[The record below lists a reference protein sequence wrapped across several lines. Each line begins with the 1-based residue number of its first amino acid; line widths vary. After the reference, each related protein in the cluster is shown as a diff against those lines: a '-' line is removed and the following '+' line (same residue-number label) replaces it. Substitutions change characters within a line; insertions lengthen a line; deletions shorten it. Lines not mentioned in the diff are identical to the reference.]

1 MEALNRTSVFQLFM
15 VALLFL
21 VIELVDPMGVS
32 AQRYNPSLERQLIR
46 EAAGHQGR
54 GNLAEAERVLR
65 VVLSANPTSDVGLL
79 AMEKVFSE
87 QGSLKKILP
96 LIDNY
101 LEDDPKA
108 TVARGLKLDVYRN
121 LDELERLHESA
132 EEWLAIAGNKAEPY
146 RKVSQVFLEVYG
158 QQEALEVLRR
168 GEEAMGESSQFS
180 LGIGDLLIELEE
192 YDSAAIAW
200 AKGIGHD
207 GSQTSAVIRRVV
219 ALDVEDRRSVGV
231 LLDQLKEEPTTT
243 ARVRGATRIALEVGM
258 VEQALEL
265 AILALENLE
274 GQGRRGFL
282 TVLARE
288 AEEVKGGEEVALWAY
303 EAIREQ
309 ALDLAEIKALNYR
322 IASTALEMGDTLRSL
337 NAQYAIADALPE
349 GNPERRRALAAGLR
363 MTVASGARDQMKALD
378 DFKNEFPDAVEIDE
392 LSVLIA
398 VGLDLAGDE
407 VLARSMLEGIEGPRS
422 DLERGYL
429 HLLNNE
435 IDLGTNSLMASASG
449 LPPHQA
455 TDVLTLLDYIGRLQ
469 GHPLESVARAAVF
482 EHRGQFDESLLL
494 IETELEGP
502 PSLERP
508 VLLAFSARIAEKAG
522 MVDRAASFRK
532 DIVKDY
538 PRSLEYPRAAL
549 ELARFMG
556 ISDQHRQQ
564 AITLLEDLIVSRP
577 NSAIAPLARRE
588 LRRLGGD

>member
-1 MEALNRTSVFQLFM
+1 METLTRTSVFQLFM

-21 VIELVDPMGVS
+21 VIELFDPMGVS

-46 EAAGHQGR
+46 EAAGYQGR
-54 GNLAEAERVLR
+54 GDLAEAERVLR

-79 AMEKVFSE
+79 AMERVFGE
-87 QGSLKKILP
+87 QGSLEKILP

-101 LEDDPKA
+101 LKSDPKA
-108 TVARGLKLDVYRN
+108 TVARGLELEVYQS
-121 LDELERLHESA
+121 LDELGRLQESA
-132 EEWLAIAGNKAEPY
+132 EEWLAIAGNSAEPY
-146 RKVSQVFLEVYG
+146 RRVSQAFLEVYG
-158 QQEALEVLRR
+158 RQEALEVLRR
-168 GEEAMGESSQFS
+168 GEEAMGGSAEFS

-200 AKGIGHD
+200 AKGIGDD

-219 ALDVEDRRSVGV
+219 ALGVEGRGSVRV
-231 LLDQLKEEPTTT
+231 LLDQLREEPTTT

-258 VEQALEL
+258 VERALEL

-288 AEEVKGGEEVALWAY
+288 AEEVQGGEKVALWAY

-322 IASTALEMGDTLRSL
+322 IASTALEMGDTLTSL

-349 GNPERRRALAAGLR
+349 GNPERRRALASGLR
-363 MTVASGARDQMKALD
+363 MTVARGTGDHIKALD
-378 DFKNEFPDAVEIDE
+378 DFKDEFPDAVEIDE

-407 VLARSMLEGIEGPRS
+407 ILARTMLEGIEGPRS

-482 EHRGQFDESLLL
+482 EHRGQFDESLLV
-494 IETELEGP
+494 IEAELKGP
-502 PSLERP
+502 PSQERP

-522 MVDRAASFRK
+522 MVDRAANFRK
-532 DIVKDY
+532 DIVTDY
-538 PRSLEYPRAAL
+538 PGSLEYPRAAL

>member
-1 MEALNRTSVFQLFM
+1 METLTRTSVFQLCM
-15 VALLFL
+15 AALFFL
-21 VIELVDPMGVS
+21 VIDLFDPMGVS

-46 EAAGHQGR
+46 EAAGYQGR
-54 GNLAEAERVLR
+54 GDLAEAERVLR

-79 AMEKVFSE
+79 AMERVFGE
-87 QGSLKKILP
+87 QGSLEKILP

-101 LEDDPKA
+101 LKNDPRA
-108 TVARGLKLDVYRN
+108 TVARGLELEVYQN
-121 LDELERLHESA
+121 LDELGRLHESA
-132 EEWLAIAGNKAEPY
+132 EEWLAIAGNSAEPY
-146 RKVSQVFLEVYG
+146 RRVSQVFLEVYG
-158 QQEALEVLRR
+158 RQEALEVLRR
-168 GEEAMGESSQFS
+168 GEEALGGSGEFS

-200 AKGIGHD
+200 AKGIGDD

-219 ALDVEDRRSVGV
+219 ALGVEGRGSVRV
-231 LLDQLKEEPTTT
+231 LLDQLREEPTTT

-258 VEQALEL
+258 VERALEL

-288 AEEVKGGEEVALWAY
+288 AEEVQGGEKVALWAY

-322 IASTALEMGDTLRSL
+322 IASTALEMGDTLTSL
-337 NAQYAIADALPE
+337 NAQYAIANALPE
-349 GNPERRRALAAGLR
+349 GNPERRRALASGLR
-363 MTVASGARDQMKALD
+363 MAVARGAGDHIKALD
-378 DFKNEFPDAVEIDE
+378 DFKDEFPDAVEIDE

-407 VLARSMLEGIEGPRS
+407 ILARTMLKGIEGPRS

-482 EHRGQFDESLLL
+482 EHRGQFDESLLV
-494 IETELEGP
+494 IEAELKGP
-502 PSLERP
+502 PSQERP

-522 MVDRAASFRK
+522 MVDRAANFRK
-532 DIVKDY
+532 DIVTDY
-538 PRSLEYPRAAL
+538 PGSLEYPRAAL

>member
-1 MEALNRTSVFQLFM
+1 MTRTSVFQLCM
-15 VALLFL
+15 AALFFL
-21 VIELVDPMGVS
+21 VIDLFDPMGVS

-46 EAAGHQGR
+46 EAAGYQGR
-54 GNLAEAERVLR
+54 GDLAEAERVLR

-79 AMEKVFSE
+79 AMERVFGE
-87 QGSLKKILP
+87 QGSLEKILP

-101 LEDDPKA
+101 LKNDPRA
-108 TVARGLKLDVYRN
+108 TVARGLELEVYQN
-121 LDELERLHESA
+121 LDELGRLHESA
-132 EEWLAIAGNKAEPY
+132 EEWLAIAGNSAEPY
-146 RKVSQVFLEVYG
+146 RRVSQVFLEVYG
-158 QQEALEVLRR
+158 RQEALEVLRR
-168 GEEAMGESSQFS
+168 GEEALGGSGEFS

-200 AKGIGHD
+200 AKGIGDD

-219 ALDVEDRRSVGV
+219 ALGVEGRGSVRV
-231 LLDQLKEEPTTT
+231 LLDQLREEPTTT

-258 VEQALEL
+258 VERALEL

-288 AEEVKGGEEVALWAY
+288 AEEVQGGEKVALWAY

-322 IASTALEMGDTLRSL
+322 IASTALEMGDTLTSL

-349 GNPERRRALAAGLR
+349 GNPERRRALASGLR
-363 MTVASGARDQMKALD
+363 MTVARGTGDHIKALN
-378 DFKNEFPDAVEIDE
+378 DFKDEFPDAVEIDE

-407 VLARSMLEGIEGPRS
+407 ILARTMLKGIEGPRS

-502 PSLERP
+502 PSQERP

-522 MVDRAASFRK
+522 MVDRAASFRE

>member
-1 MEALNRTSVFQLFM
+1 METLTRTSVFQLCM
-15 VALLFL
+15 VALFFL
-21 VIELVDPMGVS
+21 VIDLFDPMGVS

-46 EAAGHQGR
+46 EAAGYQGR
-54 GNLAEAERVLR
+54 GDLAEAERVLR

-79 AMEKVFSE
+79 AMERVFGE
-87 QGSLKKILP
+87 QGSLEKILP

-101 LEDDPKA
+101 LKNDPRA
-108 TVARGLKLDVYRN
+108 TVARGLELEVYQN
-121 LDELERLHESA
+121 LDELGRLHESA
-132 EEWLAIAGNKAEPY
+132 EEWLAIAGNSAEPY
-146 RKVSQVFLEVYG
+146 RRVSQVFLEVYG
-158 QQEALEVLRR
+158 RQEALEVLRR
-168 GEEAMGESSQFS
+168 GEEALGGSGEFS

-200 AKGIGHD
+200 AKGIGDD

-219 ALDVEDRRSVGV
+219 ALGVEGRGSVRV
-231 LLDQLKEEPTTT
+231 LLDQLREEPTTT

-258 VEQALEL
+258 VERALEL

-288 AEEVKGGEEVALWAY
+288 AEEVQGGEKVALWAY

-322 IASTALEMGDTLRSL
+322 IASTALEMGDTLTSL

-349 GNPERRRALAAGLR
+349 GNPERRRALASGLR
-363 MTVASGARDQMKALD
+363 MTVARGTGDHIKALN
-378 DFKNEFPDAVEIDE
+378 DFKDEFPDAVEIDE

-407 VLARSMLEGIEGPRS
+407 ILARTMLKGIEGPRS

-482 EHRGQFDESLLL
+482 EHRGQFDESLLV
-494 IETELEGP
+494 IEAELKGP
-502 PSLERP
+502 PSQERP

-522 MVDRAASFRK
+522 MVDRAANFRK
-532 DIVKDY
+532 DIVTDY
-538 PRSLEYPRAAL
+538 PGSLEYPRAAL

>member
-1 MEALNRTSVFQLFM
+1 MTRTSVFQLFM

-21 VIELVDPMGVS
+21 VIELFDPMGVS

-46 EAAGHQGR
+46 EAAGYQGR
-54 GNLAEAERVLR
+54 GDLAEAERVLR

-79 AMEKVFSE
+79 AMERVFGE
-87 QGSLKKILP
+87 QGSLEKILP

-101 LEDDPKA
+101 LKNDPKA
-108 TVARGLKLDVYRN
+108 TVARGLELEVYQN
-121 LDELERLHESA
+121 LDELGRLHESA
-132 EEWLAIAGNKAEPY
+132 EKWLAIAGNSAEPY
-146 RKVSQVFLEVYG
+146 RRVSQVFLEVYG
-158 QQEALEVLRR
+158 RQEALEVLRR
-168 GEEAMGESSQFS
+168 GEEAMGGSAEFS

-200 AKGIGHD
+200 AKGIGDD

-219 ALDVEDRRSVGV
+219 ALGVEGRGSVRV
-231 LLDQLKEEPTTT
+231 LLDQLREEPTTT

-258 VEQALEL
+258 VERALEL

-274 GQGRRGFL
+274 DQGRRGFL

-288 AEEVKGGEEVALWAY
+288 AEEVQGGGKVALWAY

-322 IASTALEMGDTLRSL
+322 IASTALEMGDTLTSL

-349 GNPERRRALAAGLR
+349 GNPERRRALASGLR
-363 MTVASGARDQMKALD
+363 MTVARGAGDHIKALD
-378 DFKNEFPDAVEIDE
+378 DFKDEFPDAVEIDE

-407 VLARSMLEGIEGPRS
+407 ILARTMLEGIEGPRS

-469 GHPLESVARAAVF
+469 GHPLESAARAAVF
-482 EHRGQFDESLLL
+482 EHRGQFDESLLV
-494 IETELEGP
+494 IEAELKGP
-502 PSLERP
+502 PSQERP

-522 MVDRAASFRK
+522 MVDRAANFRK
-532 DIVKDY
+532 DIVTDY
-538 PRSLEYPRAAL
+538 PGSLEYPRAAL

-556 ISDQHRQQ
+556 ISDEHRQQ

>member
-1 MEALNRTSVFQLFM
+1 MTRTSVFQLCM
-15 VALLFL
+15 AALFFL
-21 VIELVDPMGVS
+21 VIDLFDPMGVS

-46 EAAGHQGR
+46 EAAGYQGR
-54 GNLAEAERVLR
+54 GDLAEAERVLR

-79 AMEKVFSE
+79 AMERVFGE
-87 QGSLKKILP
+87 QGSLEKILP

-101 LEDDPKA
+101 LKNDPKA
-108 TVARGLKLDVYRN
+108 TVARGLELEVYQN
-121 LDELERLHESA
+121 LDELGRLHESA
-132 EEWLAIAGNKAEPY
+132 EEWLAIAGNSAEPY
-146 RKVSQVFLEVYG
+146 RRVSQVFLEVYG
-158 QQEALEVLRR
+158 RQEALEVLRR
-168 GEEAMGESSQFS
+168 GEEALGGSAEFS

-200 AKGIGHD
+200 AKGIGDD

-219 ALDVEDRRSVGV
+219 ALGVEGRGSVRV
-231 LLDQLKEEPTTT
+231 LLDQLREEPTTT

-258 VEQALEL
+258 VERALEL

-288 AEEVKGGEEVALWAY
+288 AEEVQGGEKVALWAY

-322 IASTALEMGDTLRSL
+322 IASTALEMGDTLTSL

-349 GNPERRRALAAGLR
+349 GNPERRRALASGLR
-363 MTVASGARDQMKALD
+363 MTVARGTGDHIKALN
-378 DFKNEFPDAVEIDE
+378 DFKDEFPDAVEIDE

-407 VLARSMLEGIEGPRS
+407 ILARTMLEGIEGPRS

-482 EHRGQFDESLLL
+482 EHRGQFDESLLV
-494 IETELEGP
+494 IEAELKGP
-502 PSLERP
+502 PSQERP

-522 MVDRAASFRK
+522 MVDRAANFRK
-532 DIVKDY
+532 DIVTDY
-538 PRSLEYPRAAL
+538 PGSLEYPRAAL

>member
-1 MEALNRTSVFQLFM
+1 METLTRTSVFQLCM
-15 VALLFL
+15 AALFFL
-21 VIELVDPMGVS
+21 VIDLFDPMGVS

-46 EAAGHQGR
+46 EAAGYQGR
-54 GNLAEAERVLR
+54 GDLAEAERVLR

-79 AMEKVFSE
+79 AMERVFGE
-87 QGSLKKILP
+87 QGSLEKILP

-101 LEDDPKA
+101 LKNDPKA
-108 TVARGLKLDVYRN
+108 TVARGLELEVYQN
-121 LDELERLHESA
+121 LDELGRLHESA
-132 EEWLAIAGNKAEPY
+132 EKWLAIAGNSAEPY
-146 RKVSQVFLEVYG
+146 RRVSQVFLEIYG
-158 QQEALEVLRR
+158 RQEALEVLRR
-168 GEEAMGESSQFS
+168 GEEALGGSGEFS

-200 AKGIGHD
+200 AKGIGDD

-219 ALDVEDRRSVGV
+219 ALGVEGRGSVRV
-231 LLDQLKEEPTTT
+231 LLDQLREEPTTT

-258 VEQALEL
+258 VERALEL

-288 AEEVKGGEEVALWAY
+288 AEEVQGGEKVALWAY

-322 IASTALEMGDTLRSL
+322 IASTALEMGDTLTSL

-349 GNPERRRALAAGLR
+349 GNPERRRALASGLR
-363 MTVASGARDQMKALD
+363 MTVARGTGDHIKALN
-378 DFKNEFPDAVEIDE
+378 DFKDEFPDAVEIDE

-407 VLARSMLEGIEGPRS
+407 ILARTMLEGIEGPRS

-482 EHRGQFDESLLL
+482 EHRGQFDESLLV
-494 IETELEGP
+494 IEAELKGP
-502 PSLERP
+502 PSQERP

-522 MVDRAASFRK
+522 MVDRAANFRK
-532 DIVKDY
+532 DIVTDY
-538 PRSLEYPRAAL
+538 PGSLEYPRAAL

>member
-1 MEALNRTSVFQLFM
+1 METLTRTSVFQLCM
-15 VALLFL
+15 VALFFL
-21 VIELVDPMGVS
+21 VIDLFDPMGVS

-46 EAAGHQGR
+46 EAAGYQGR
-54 GNLAEAERVLR
+54 GDLAEAERVLR

-79 AMEKVFSE
+79 AMERVFGE
-87 QGSLKKILP
+87 QGSLEKILP

-101 LEDDPKA
+101 LKNDPRA
-108 TVARGLKLDVYRN
+108 TVARGLELEVYQN
-121 LDELERLHESA
+121 LDELGRLHESA
-132 EEWLAIAGNKAEPY
+132 EEWLAIAGNSAEPY
-146 RKVSQVFLEVYG
+146 RRVSQVFLEVYG
-158 QQEALEVLRR
+158 RQEALEVLRR
-168 GEEAMGESSQFS
+168 GEEALGGSGEFS

-200 AKGIGHD
+200 AKGIGDD

-219 ALDVEDRRSVGV
+219 ALGVEGRGSVRI
-231 LLDQLKEEPTTT
+231 LLDQLREEPTTT

-258 VEQALEL
+258 VERALEL

-288 AEEVKGGEEVALWAY
+288 AEEVQGGEKVALWAY

-322 IASTALEMGDTLRSL
+322 IASTALEMGDTLTSL

-349 GNPERRRALAAGLR
+349 GNPERRRALASGLR
-363 MTVASGARDQMKALD
+363 MTVARGTGDHIKALN
-378 DFKNEFPDAVEIDE
+378 DFKDEFPDAVEIDE

-407 VLARSMLEGIEGPRS
+407 ILARTMLEGIEGPRS

-482 EHRGQFDESLLL
+482 EHRGQFDESLLV
-494 IETELEGP
+494 IEAELKGP
-502 PSLERP
+502 PSQERP

-522 MVDRAASFRK
+522 MVDRAANFRK
-532 DIVKDY
+532 DIVTDY
-538 PRSLEYPRAAL
+538 PGSLEYPRAAL

>member
-1 MEALNRTSVFQLFM
+1 METLTRTSVFQLFM

-21 VIELVDPMGVS
+21 VIELFDPMGVS

-46 EAAGHQGR
+46 EAAGYQGR
-54 GNLAEAERVLR
+54 GDLAEAERVLR

-79 AMEKVFSE
+79 AMERVFGE
-87 QGSLKKILP
+87 QGSLEKILP

-101 LEDDPKA
+101 LKNDPKA
-108 TVARGLKLDVYRN
+108 TVARGLELEVYQN
-121 LDELERLHESA
+121 LDELGRLHESA
-132 EEWLAIAGNKAEPY
+132 EKWLAIAGNSAEPY
-146 RKVSQVFLEVYG
+146 RRVSQVFLEIYG
-158 QQEALEVLRR
+158 RQEALEVLRR
-168 GEEAMGESSQFS
+168 GEEAMGGSAEFS

-200 AKGIGHD
+200 AKGIGDD

-219 ALDVEDRRSVGV
+219 ALGVEGRGSVRV
-231 LLDQLKEEPTTT
+231 LLDQLREEPTTT

-258 VEQALEL
+258 VERALEL

-288 AEEVKGGEEVALWAY
+288 AEEVQGGGKVALWAY

-322 IASTALEMGDTLRSL
+322 IASTALEMGDTLTSL

-349 GNPERRRALAAGLR
+349 GNPERRRALASGLR
-363 MTVASGARDQMKALD
+363 MTIARGAGDHIKALD
-378 DFKNEFPDAVEIDE
+378 DFKDEFPDAVEIDE

-407 VLARSMLEGIEGPRS
+407 ILARTILEGIEGPRS

-482 EHRGQFDESLLL
+482 EHRGQFDESLLV
-494 IETELEGP
+494 IEAELKGP
-502 PSLERP
+502 PSQERP

-522 MVDRAASFRK
+522 MVDRAANFRK
-532 DIVKDY
+532 DIVTDY
-538 PRSLEYPRAAL
+538 PGSLEYPRAAL

>member
-1 MEALNRTSVFQLFM
+1 METLTRTSVFQLCM
-15 VALLFL
+15 AALFFL
-21 VIELVDPMGVS
+21 VIDLFDPMGVS

-46 EAAGHQGR
+46 EAAGYQGR
-54 GNLAEAERVLR
+54 GDLAEAERVLR

-79 AMEKVFSE
+79 AMERVFGE
-87 QGSLKKILP
+87 QGSLEKILP

-101 LEDDPKA
+101 LKNDPRA
-108 TVARGLKLDVYRN
+108 TVARGLELEVYQN
-121 LDELERLHESA
+121 LDELGRLHESA
-132 EEWLAIAGNKAEPY
+132 EEWLAIAGNSAEPY
-146 RKVSQVFLEVYG
+146 RRVSQVFLEVYG
-158 QQEALEVLRR
+158 RQEALEVLRR
-168 GEEAMGESSQFS
+168 GEEALGGSGEFS

-200 AKGIGHD
+200 AKGIGDD

-219 ALDVEDRRSVGV
+219 ALGVEGRGSVRV
-231 LLDQLKEEPTTT
+231 LLDQLREEPTTT

-258 VEQALEL
+258 VERALEL

-288 AEEVKGGEEVALWAY
+288 AEEVQGGEKVALWAY

-322 IASTALEMGDTLRSL
+322 IASTALEMGDTLTSL

-349 GNPERRRALAAGLR
+349 GNPERRRALASGLR
-363 MTVASGARDQMKALD
+363 MTVARGTGDHIKALN
-378 DFKNEFPDAVEIDE
+378 DFKDEFPDAVEIDE

-407 VLARSMLEGIEGPRS
+407 ILARTMLKGIEGPRS

-482 EHRGQFDESLLL
+482 EHRGQFDESLLV
-494 IETELEGP
+494 IEAELKGP
-502 PSLERP
+502 PSQERP

-522 MVDRAASFRK
+522 MVDRAANFRK
-532 DIVKDY
+532 DIVTDY
-538 PRSLEYPRAAL
+538 PGSLEYPRAAL